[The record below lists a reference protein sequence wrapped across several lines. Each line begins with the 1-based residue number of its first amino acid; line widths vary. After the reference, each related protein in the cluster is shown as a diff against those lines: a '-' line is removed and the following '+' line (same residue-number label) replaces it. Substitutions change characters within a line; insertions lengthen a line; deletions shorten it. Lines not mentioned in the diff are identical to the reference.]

1 MRQFTSPLDCWRLAS
16 RKASWSLNPVV
27 SLEVRGGDF
36 PGGLQTSAVAQ
47 LCPILYNL
55 MDCSLP
61 GSSIHGIF
69 QARKSTGVGCHFL
82 LQGIP
87 LTQGP
92 NPHLRHAGGFF
103 TTEPPGSGSTFCSFK
118 IPTSHWKLEWPSKWR
133 RPCRTSLTLS
143 TLQGKGRQWG
153 FNTQGAGQGPYST
166 RLIHHKCVQ
175 QLQPRQTGDVLLY
188 KVSLPAVTAWSSSQ
202 HPFSYWIPNKNADS
216 CPCSI
221 FPSHRTV
228 KFD

>member
-1 MRQFTSPLDCWRLAS
+1 MFFIRHVFIILHGFLTFLGRYRYLYLLLFIVKLCPTLLWPCGLYPTRLLCP
-16 RKASWSLNPVV
+16 W
-27 SLEVRGGDF
+27 DF
-36 PGGLQTSAVAQ
+36 PGK
-47 LCPILYNL
+47 N
-55 MDCSLP
+55 
-61 GSSIHGIF
+61 
-69 QARKSTGVGCHFL
+69 TGVGCHFL

-92 NPHLRHAGGFF
+92 NPHLLHAGGFF

-118 IPTSHWKLEWPSKWR
+118 IPTSHRKLEWPSKWR

-143 TLQGKGRQWG
+143 ILQGKGRQWG
-153 FNTQGAGQGPYST
+153 FNTQGAGQGPYPT

-202 HPFSYWIPNKNADS
+202 HPFSYWIPDKNADS